1 MELPKKEQGM
11 NTFMYLL
18 KTGKGYVCVKN
29 PKNPL
34 SPQISIYIPTNVNP
48 PSHKLSFYKTGLKN
62 VYHNFIATRPIQ
74 DRIDKAGSITA
85 LVGAH
90 QISRSEFQLVMR
102 SRHDTRRIPVF
113 VVVFLVFGEF
123 SPLVLPFVSSIVPWN
138 CRIPSQLQ
146 GDREK
151 QELRRKDAFA
161 KLVGANGRDAGKTVE
176 GLDKEELLHVSNVLG
191 LHSPKWPAALSLP
204 PTVWLRFK
212 VRRQMEY
219 LELDDTLLERGG
231 GPEALDAGEE
241 LKMAVVERGMY
252 VGPPISSAY

>member
-1 MELPKKEQGM
+1 
-11 NTFMYLL
+11 
-18 KTGKGYVCVKN
+18 
-29 PKNPL
+29 
-34 SPQISIYIPTNVNP
+34 
-48 PSHKLSFYKTGLKN
+48 
-62 VYHNFIATRPIQ
+62 
-74 DRIDKAGSITA
+74 
-85 LVGAH
+85 
-90 QISRSEFQLVMR
+90 MR

-113 VVVFLVFGEF
+113 AIVFLVFGEF

-161 KLVGANGRDAGKTVE
+161 KLVGVNVRDAGKTVE
-176 GLDKEELLHVSNVLG
+176 GLDKGELLHVSNVLG

-212 VRRQMEY
+212 VRRQVEY

-231 GPEALDAGEE
+231 GPTALDTGEE

-252 VGPPISSAY
+252 VGPPNILRVLIY

>member
-1 MELPKKEQGM
+1 
-11 NTFMYLL
+11 
-18 KTGKGYVCVKN
+18 
-29 PKNPL
+29 
-34 SPQISIYIPTNVNP
+34 
-48 PSHKLSFYKTGLKN
+48 
-62 VYHNFIATRPIQ
+62 
-74 DRIDKAGSITA
+74 
-85 LVGAH
+85 
-90 QISRSEFQLVMR
+90 MR

-113 VVVFLVFGEF
+113 AIVFLIFGEF

-151 QELRRKDAFA
+151 QEQRRKDAFA
-161 KLVGANGRDAGKTVE
+161 KLTGVDAQEVLGVVKTAE
-176 GLDKEELLHVSNVLG
+176 SLNKEELLHVSNVLG

-204 PTVWLRFK
+204 PAGWLRFR

-231 GPEALDAGEE
+231 GPTALDAGEE

-252 VGPPISSAY
+252 VHPSISCGC